1 MKTSVK
7 KSLVIEIFLVIA
19 SILNFIFPK
28 IFDHELYVVFLLV
41 ALGIVYATLGID
53 IKRNAND
60 RKIMRNMLIYILVY
74 YLVIYLF
81 GLYIGFARTIYS
93 YSFTNLTKNIL
104 PTFITILLVELI
116 RHELINKTNKDK
128 LIMVSSCI
136 TFILF
141 EISKNFQAYNMEAKD
156 EVYKYIGLII
166 IASITKNILMTIIH
180 SKTDTLPTLMYR
192 LITEELIYVCLI
204 FPNIGPYLESVGLI
218 ILPILMS
225 IMVITTTKKQVES
238 KPKDKKRFGKLY
250 FVVVAI
256 LLILVGLN
264 SGFFKYQIM
273 VIGSNS
279 MYPYMEV
286 GDVILIDKLS
296 ADKKSTLK
304 KGDILAFRYD
314 NKIITHRIT
323 RKDEKEGKVFY
334 KTKGDNNNQEDDTV
348 IDEEKVI
355 GKVLHRVKY
364 VGLPSVWVNQ
374 LFD

>member
-156 EVYKYIGLII
+156 EVYK
-166 IASITKNILMTIIH
+166 
-180 SKTDTLPTLMYR
+180 
-192 LITEELIYVCLI
+192 
-204 FPNIGPYLESVGLI
+204 
-218 ILPILMS
+218 
-225 IMVITTTKKQVES
+225 QV
-238 KPKDKKRFGKLY
+238 
-250 FVVVAI
+250 
-256 LLILVGLN
+256 
-264 SGFFKYQIM
+264 
-273 VIGSNS
+273 
-279 MYPYMEV
+279 
-286 GDVILIDKLS
+286 
-296 ADKKSTLK
+296 
-304 KGDILAFRYD
+304 
-314 NKIITHRIT
+314 
-323 RKDEKEGKVFY
+323 
-334 KTKGDNNNQEDDTV
+334 
-348 IDEEKVI
+348 
-355 GKVLHRVKY
+355 
-364 VGLPSVWVNQ
+364 
-374 LFD
+374 